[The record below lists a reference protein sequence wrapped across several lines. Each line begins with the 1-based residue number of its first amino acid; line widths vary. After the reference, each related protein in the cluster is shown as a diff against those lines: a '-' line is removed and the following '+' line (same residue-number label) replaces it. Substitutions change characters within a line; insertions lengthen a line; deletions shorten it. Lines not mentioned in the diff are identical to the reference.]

1 MPGMKDEIS
10 IWENGTNKHERKYC
24 LTMVLQ
30 EAYKICTELPVS
42 DKIKFSKFCDLC
54 PKNVLLLKQ
63 SPVNQCKYILQEIFL
78 LS

>member
-1 MPGMKDEIS
+1 MKDEFP
-10 IWENGTNKHERKYC
+10 IWENGTNKRERKYC

-30 EAYKICTELPVS
+30 EAYKNCPELSVS
-42 DKIKFSKFCDLC
+42 NKMKFSKFCDLC

-63 SPVNQCKYILQEIFL
+63 SPVNQCKYIIQEIFL

>member
-10 IWENGTNKHERKYC
+10 IWENGTSKCERKYY

-42 DKIKFSKFCDLC
+42 DKMEFSKFCDL
-54 PKNVLLLKQ
+54 
-63 SPVNQCKYILQEIFL
+63 
-78 LS
+78 